1 MPKLEKQHP
10 LNRGGI
16 PTKPIWQMPIPLVM
30 DGDSICWPDGRD
42 RDRTPKLSSED
53 LRQAIIRSA
62 GQYLPSSHLAS
73 FGPGDVVVAIDGLF
87 WITSDWSVSPL
98 DEETSEK
105 VREVLSR
112 Q

>member
-1 MPKLEKQHP
+1 MPKLEEQHP

-16 PTKPIWQMPIPLVM
+16 STKPIWQIPIPLVM
-30 DGDSICWPDGRD
+30 DRDAIWPADGRD
-42 RDRTPKLSSED
+42 RDRTPKLSSGD

-62 GQYLPSSHLAS
+62 GRYLPSPHLAS
-73 FGPGDVVVAIDGLF
+73 FGPGDVVVATDGLF
-87 WITSDWSVSPL
+87 WITPDWSVSPL

-105 VREVLSR
+105 VREVLAR

>member
-16 PTKPIWQMPIPLVM
+16 STKPIWQMPIPLVM
-30 DGDSICWPDGRD
+30 DGDCICWLDGREK
-42 RDRTPKLSSED
+42 DRTPKLSSED
-53 LRQAIIRSA
+53 LRKAIIRSA
-62 GQYLPSSHLAS
+62 GQYLPSRHLAS
-73 FGPGDVVVAIDGLF
+73 FGPGDVVVATDGLF
-87 WITSDWSVSPL
+87 WITPDWIVSPL